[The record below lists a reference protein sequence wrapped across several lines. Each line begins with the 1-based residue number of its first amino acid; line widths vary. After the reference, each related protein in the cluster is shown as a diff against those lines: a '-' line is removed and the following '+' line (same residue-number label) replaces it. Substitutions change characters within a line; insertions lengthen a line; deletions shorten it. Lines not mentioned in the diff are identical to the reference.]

1 MAYSL
6 WQILSPLNI
15 QNAVTAILCHVQR
28 IAPMWGPHTFPWHV
42 ICFNPNFEIVIS
54 IRQRWNLWSAIIL
67 IEDWA
72 DSGNMEI
79 TSKHLSLTW
88 NTSMSVYLKH
98 FIPFIF
104 CPAMRHM
111 NACIQQNSPPRRVTV
126 KHNYYHL
133 GLATWTLRLK
143 FFWNRSQYYPIFQWF
158 KPKMKNHR
166 LKSNSSCSFCGLNRT
181 CVACDGSGP
190 TLDLIK
196 EFHREISVT
205 GGQVEGA
212 QWPT

>member
-1 MAYSL
+1 MESL
-6 WQILSPLNI
+6 IGNNINRGLSRQWQYGDYIQHPNI
-15 QNAVTAILCHVQR
+15 C
-28 IAPMWGPHTFPWHV
+28 
-42 ICFNPNFEIVIS
+42 
-54 IRQRWNLWSAIIL
+54 
-67 IEDWA
+67 
-72 DSGNMEI
+72 
-79 TSKHLSLTW
+79 LSLETLLWVYIW
-88 NTSMSVYLKH
+88 NISYHL
-98 FIPFIF
+98 FF
-104 CPAMRHM
+104 ALRHM
-111 NACIQQNSPPRRVTV
+111 HTCIQQNSPPRRVTV